1 MVFPFGSISVE
12 PCDSAKMGSFGS
24 ARSLRTMGDTLLF
37 GGRERRSSRPVVWLV
52 PLSMA
57 LL

>member
-1 MVFPFGSISVE
+1 MVLPLGSISVE
-12 PCDSAKMGSFGS
+12 PWESAKMGSLGS
-24 ARSLRTMGDTLLF
+24 ERSLRTMGDMLLF

>member
-1 MVFPFGSISVE
+1 MMLPFGSISVE
-12 PCDSAKMGSFGS
+12 PCESAKIGSFGS
-24 ARSLRTMGDTLLF
+24 ARSLRTMGDTLFF
-37 GGRERRSSRPVVWLV
+37 GGRERKRSRPVVWFV